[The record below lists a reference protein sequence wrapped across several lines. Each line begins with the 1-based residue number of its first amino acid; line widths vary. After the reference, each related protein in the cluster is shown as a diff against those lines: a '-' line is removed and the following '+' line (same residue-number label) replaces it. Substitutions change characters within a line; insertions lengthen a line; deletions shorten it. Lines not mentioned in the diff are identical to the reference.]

1 MTEGIAGKRPRL
13 SSHATGLLL
22 TTIGVLVL
30 SPDSLLIRLIDAD
43 AWTIV
48 FWRGALTGLTIVVGT
63 VVWMRGSA
71 LAHFRSIGRI
81 GLVVAVLF
89 AAQLTLFTTSITH
102 TSVANTLVIF
112 ATTPLFAAVLSWIF
126 LGEPVPLRVWL
137 AVTASLGAILYI
149 FFGSIG
155 TGRLG
160 GDFAAAGAALA
171 MAIGLTVIRRS
182 SHISMVP
189 AWGIGALLA
198 AGFNVWFADPFSIA
212 GEDVAVLIPSG
223 VLVLPIAFGL
233 IALGPRRISAPE
245 TGLLMLLETILG
257 PLWVWWILEEQP
269 NNEAI
274 IGGAVV
280 IAVLLANSVLGL
292 RQSAFQYDGI
302 AVTRSGNTG
311 V

>member
-1 MTEGIAGKRPRL
+1 MTEGLAGRPARL

-22 TTIGVLVL
+22 TTVGVLVL
-30 SPDSLLIRLIDAD
+30 TPDSLFIRLVDTD

-48 FWRGALTGLTIVVGT
+48 FWRGALMGLTVVIGT
-63 VVWMRGSA
+63 AVWLRGGA
-71 LAHFRSIGRI
+71 LAQFRSIGLA
-81 GLVVAVLF
+81 GLVVAALF
-89 AAQLTLFTTSITH
+89 ASQLTLFATSITH

-112 ATTPLFAAVLSWIF
+112 ATAPLFAAVLSWLF
-126 LGEPVPLRVWL
+126 LREPVPLRVWL

-171 MAIGLTVIRRS
+171 MAIGLTVMRRS
-182 SHISMVP
+182 SHVSMVP

-198 AGFNVWFADPFSIA
+198 AGFNVWFADPLSIT

-233 IALGPRRISAPE
+233 IALGPQRISAPE
-245 TGLLMLLETILG
+245 TGLLMLLETTVG

-269 NNEAI
+269 NSEAL

-280 IAVLLANSVLGL
+280 IAVLVANSLVGL
-292 RQSAFQYDGI
+292 RQA
-302 AVTRSGNTG
+302 APA
-311 V
+311 

>member
-1 MTEGIAGKRPRL
+1 MTEGLAGRPSRL

-22 TTIGVLVL
+22 TTVGVLVL
-30 SPDSLLIRLIDAD
+30 SPDSLFIRLVDTD

-48 FWRGALTGLTIVVGT
+48 FWRGSLMGLTIVIGT
-63 VVWMRGSA
+63 AVWLRSGT
-71 LAHFRSIGRI
+71 LAQFRSIGWA
-81 GLVVAVLF
+81 GLVVAALF
-89 AAQLTLFTTSITH
+89 ASQLTLFATSITH

-112 ATTPLFAAVLSWIF
+112 ATAPLFAAVLSRIF
-126 LGEPVPLRVWL
+126 LSEAVPQRVWL
-137 AVTASLGAILYI
+137 AVTASLGAILFI

-155 TGRLG
+155 TGRVG
-160 GDFAAAGAALA
+160 GDLAAAGAALA
-171 MAIGLTVIRRS
+171 MAIGLTVMRRS
-182 SHISMVP
+182 SHVSMVP

-198 AGFNVWFADPFSIA
+198 AGFNVWFADPFSIT

-269 NNEAI
+269 NSEAL

-280 IAVLLANSVLGL
+280 IAVLVANSLVGL
-292 RQSAFQYDGI
+292 RQAAPS
-302 AVTRSGNTG
+302 S
-311 V
+311 

>member
-1 MTEGIAGKRPRL
+1 MTERLAGRQPRL

-22 TTIGVLVL
+22 TTVGVLVL
-30 SPDSLLIRLIDAD
+30 SPDSLFIRLVDTD
-43 AWTIV
+43 VWTIV
-48 FWRGALTGLTIVVGT
+48 FWRGGLMGLTIVIGT
-63 VVWMRGSA
+63 AVWLRDGA
-71 LAHFRSIGRI
+71 LAHFRSIGRA
-81 GLVVAVLF
+81 GLVVAALF
-89 AAQLTLFTTSITH
+89 ASQLTMFATSITH

-112 ATTPLFAAVLSWIF
+112 ATAPLFAAVLSRIF
-126 LGEPVPLRVWL
+126 LSEAVPPRVWL

-182 SHISMVP
+182 SHVNMVP
-189 AWGIGALLA
+189 AWGLGALLA
-198 AGFNVWFADPFSIA
+198 AVFAVGFADPLSIP
-212 GEDVAVLIPSG
+212 GEDFAVLIPSG

-245 TGLLMLLETILG
+245 TGLLMLLETVLG

-269 NNEAI
+269 NSEAL

-280 IAVLLANSVLGL
+280 IAVLVANSLVGL
-292 RQSAFQYDGI
+292 RQATPS
-302 AVTRSGNTG
+302 
-311 V
+311 

>member
-1 MTEGIAGKRPRL
+1 MTEQIAGKPPRL
-13 SSHATGLLL
+13 SLHATGLLL
-22 TTIGVLVL
+22 TTVGVLVL
-30 SPDSLLIRLIDAD
+30 SPDSLFIRLVDTD
-43 AWTIV
+43 VWTIV
-48 FWRGALTGLTIVVGT
+48 FWRGGLMGMTIVIGT
-63 VVWMRGSA
+63 AVWLRDGT
-71 LAHFRSIGRI
+71 LAHFRSIGRA
-81 GLVVAVLF
+81 GLIVAVLF
-89 AAQLTLFTTSITH
+89 ASQLTLFATSITH

-112 ATTPLFAAVLSWIF
+112 ATAPLFAAVLSWIF
-126 LGEPVPLRVWL
+126 LGEPVPLRMWL

-182 SHISMVP
+182 SHVNMIP

-198 AGFNVWFADPFSIA
+198 AAFAAGFADPPSIP
-212 GEDVAVLIPSG
+212 GEDFAVLIPSG

-245 TGLLMLLETILG
+245 TGLLMLLETVIG

-269 NNEAI
+269 NSEAL

-280 IAVLLANSVLGL
+280 IAVLVANSLVGL
-292 RQSAFQYDGI
+292 RQAAPS
-302 AVTRSGNTG
+302 
-311 V
+311 

>member
-1 MTEGIAGKRPRL
+1 MIEGIAGKSPRL

-22 TTIGVLVL
+22 TTVGVLVL
-30 SPDSLLIRLIDAD
+30 SPDSLFIRLVDAD
-43 AWTIV
+43 AWTLV
-48 FWRGALTGLTIVVGT
+48 FWRGFLTGLTIVVGST
-63 VVWMRGSA
+63 VWLRGGA
-71 LAHFRSIGRI
+71 MAQFRSMGHA

-89 AAQLTLFTTSITH
+89 ALQLTLFTVSITQ

-112 ATTPLFAAVLSWIF
+112 ATTPLFAATLSWIF
-126 LGEPVPLRVWL
+126 LGDPVPLRVWL

-171 MAIGLTVIRRS
+171 MAIGLTVMRRS
-182 SHISMVP
+182 SHVSMVP

-198 AGFNVWFADPFSIA
+198 AGFNVWFADPFSIS
-212 GEDVAVLIPSG
+212 GRDVAVLIPSG

-245 TGLLMLLETILG
+245 TGLLMLLETTIG

-269 NNEAI
+269 NSEAL

-280 IAVLLANSVLGL
+280 IAVLVANSLAGL
-292 RQSAFQYDGI
+292 RQAAPSQ
-302 AVTRSGNTG
+302 
-311 V
+311 